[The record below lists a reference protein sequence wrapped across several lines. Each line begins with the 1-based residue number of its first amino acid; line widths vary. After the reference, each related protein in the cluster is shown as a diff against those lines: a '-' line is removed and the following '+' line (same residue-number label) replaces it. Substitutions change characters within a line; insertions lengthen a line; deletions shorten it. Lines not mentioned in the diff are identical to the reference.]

1 MSKITVILGHPNSK
15 SFNSAIAET
24 YRDTALK
31 AGHDVKYFALGDME
45 FDPILHEGY
54 NKRQNLEPDLQTAID
69 AVLWADHL
77 VFVFPT
83 WWGTMP
89 AILKG
94 FFDRAFLP
102 GLTFKYH
109 ENDPMW
115 DKLLAGK
122 SAHCLITMDTPRW
135 FFSLIYGDPA
145 HKQIKRTIL
154 EFCGVKPVKI
164 TNFSEVRYADAKKRV
179 AWLEKVKEIA
189 SKTRL

>member
-1 MSKITVILGHPNSK
+1 MSKITIILGHPSSK
-15 SFNSAIAET
+15 GFGAAIAET
-24 YRDTALK
+24 YRDAAVST
-31 AGHDVKYFALGDME
+31 GHEVRYFALGE
-45 FDPILHEGY
+45 LAFDPSLHEGY
-54 NKRQNLEPDLQTAID
+54 NERQELEPDLQLAID

-83 WWGTMP
+83 WWGGVP

-109 ENDPMW
+109 EKDAFW
-115 DKLLAGK
+115 DKLLVGK
-122 SAHCLITMDTPRW
+122 SAHCFITMDTPRW
-135 FFSLIYGDPA
+135 FFGLIYGDPV

-164 TNFSEVRYADAKKRV
+164 TTFDQVRYADEKKRAV
-179 AWLEKVKEIA
+179 WLEAVHRIGARK
-189 SKTRL
+189 